1 LLDDNEKVR
10 PMTKL
15 EMKRLLSAKLR
26 DPNISTRDFVAMLP
40 KISKLNPGWNRKRK
54 PSRVEKEQDIDA
66 LVLQIEGQRRL
77 KLNEKGL
84 GQQNF

>member
-10 PMTKL
+10 PMTKREL
-15 EMKRLLSAKLR
+15 KKLLSMKLR
-26 DPNISTRDFVAMLP
+26 DPSTSTKDFVAMLP
-40 KISKLNPGWNRKRK
+40 KISKLNPGCNRKRK

-77 KLNEKGL
+77 KLMKKA
-84 GQQNF
+84 

>member
-26 DPNISTRDFVAMLP
+26 DPNTSTKDFVAMLP
-40 KISKLNPGWNRKRK
+40 KISKLSPEWNRK
-54 PSRVEKEQDIDA
+54 SRRVKQEQDVDH
-66 LVLQIEGQRRL
+66 LVLALERQHRL
-77 KLNEKGL
+77 NRA
-84 GQQNF
+84 